1 MSKEKKTNVIPFP
14 NRKEQIE
21 KKLQESREAVEM
33 IADEAYDTATYMLD
47 IIESELQMSPESIF
61 HRMDFRDDRTRES
74 RDMYAIVNLM
84 NAMLLRF
91 SGVPHSL
98 QQELDRV
105 FVKVHALY
113 QKEKQNN
120 PQVEIE
126 FVPEFNMPID
136 PDESGLGDDND
147 NS

>member
-14 NRKEQIE
+14 NRKAEIE

-61 HRMDFRDDRTRES
+61 HRMDFRDHRAREC
-74 RDMYAIVNLM
+74 RDMYAIVNLI

-91 SGVPHSL
+91 AGVPHRL
-98 QQELDRV
+98 QKELDTV
-105 FVKVHALY
+105 FVKTHALS
-113 QKEKQNN
+113 KEKSA
-120 PQVEIE
+120 QVEIE
-126 FVPEFNMPID
+126 FEPEFNIPID
-136 PDESGLGDDND
+136 PDEGGLGDDDD